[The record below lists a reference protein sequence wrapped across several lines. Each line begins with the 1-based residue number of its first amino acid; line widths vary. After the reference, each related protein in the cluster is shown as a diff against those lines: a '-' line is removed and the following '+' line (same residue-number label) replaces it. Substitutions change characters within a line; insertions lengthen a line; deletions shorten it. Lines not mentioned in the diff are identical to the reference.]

1 VAAAAVAA
9 AMMGLCSSCFGK
21 KYQGGSAL
29 ESDSY
34 LAPDAEKLL
43 ASSSPKI
50 SVFSGG
56 GGGGGANSEA
66 IKIEKILAKSEAS
79 DSGTCIDEFCDRRAA
94 EQQPDPEECRIKN
107 EQPAENSA
115 DGKDAAELPSFA
127 QSDNGVGGGCG
138 GLELENVQ
146 VTLSSVGSLGGILE
160 EVPEA
165 AELDPED
172 EEENS
177 SSLQPLLLPAT
188 EKAASVASEED
199 SPLLLLEGGQ
209 GWRSSTPVSAAAP
222 KPGSEDRH
230 HSFGSKKSILSSV
243 MAEGNF

>member
-1 VAAAAVAA
+1 
-9 AMMGLCSSCFGK
+9 MMGLCSSCFGK

-56 GGGGGANSEA
+56 GGGGANSEA

-94 EQQPDPEECRIKN
+94 EQQPDPECRIQN

-115 DGKDAAELPSFA
+115 DAKDAAELPSCA
-127 QSDNGVGGGCG
+127 QSENGAGGCG

-177 SSLQPLLLPAT
+177 SSLQPLLLPTT

-199 SPLLLLEGGQ
+199 SPLLLEGGQ
-209 GWRSSTPVSAAAP
+209 GWRSSTPVSSAPP
-222 KPGSEDRH
+222 KPGSSEDRH